1 MPNRG
6 YNHQDLLRVVV
17 GGSVDHGKSSL
28 IGRLLLDSEDLYSDQ
43 VDEVTAGEL
52 AFATDG
58 LRDER
63 ELGLTIDVAHRYF
76 STPARGF
83 VLADTPGHL
92 RYTRNM
98 VTGAS
103 KADLLVLVVD
113 ITSGPYESP
122 EGLNQGFTHA
132 FVVTFAEEGF
142 RDAYLEHPDHEIV
155 KQMIVKQL
163 AGNLANVIAFDFKVC
178 DRFRY

>member
-43 VDEVTAGEL
+43 VDEIQGGEL

-63 ELGLTIDVAHRYF
+63 L
-76 STPARGF
+76 
-83 VLADTPGHL
+83 
-92 RYTRNM
+92 
-98 VTGAS
+98 
-103 KADLLVLVVD
+103 
-113 ITSGPYESP
+113 
-122 EGLNQGFTHA
+122 
-132 FVVTFAEEGF
+132 
-142 RDAYLEHPDHEIV
+142 
-155 KQMIVKQL
+155 
-163 AGNLANVIAFDFKVC
+163 
-178 DRFRY
+178 